1 MARTGLPKKYAK
13 LGFKKGW
20 AAFKKFKGTKGQFN
34 TLRLKSKKS
43 PRPVVTVHKRGAP
56 QMAKAIAIA
65 KSSKVAALKSRL
77 SSALK
82 RAKGAVK
89 ASDPKEA
96 AFAIGEGFVGGVA
109 TSYLFGSIPTGSI
122 PKPALVK
129 SVAQT
134 LTGAILAIQKNK
146 HLRYVGYGTA
156 IVGLVSVARELL
168 PIPTF
173 AGEVDTALFGDDF
186 NGEEELLGYDENGM
200 PVFGTSAQMSDPI
213 MGDPIMG
220 DPIMG
225 DPIMG
230 GEVTASPF

>member
-56 QMAKAIAIA
+56 QMAKAIAVA

-77 SSALK
+77 ASALK
-82 RAKGAVK
+82 RARGAVK
-89 ASDPKEA
+89 ASDPMEA
-96 AFAIGEGFVGGVA
+96 AVAIGEGFAGGLA
-109 TSYLFGSIPTGSI
+109 TSYLFGSIPTGSL
-122 PKPALVK
+122 PKPGLIK
-129 SVAQT
+129 SGAQT
-134 LTGAILAIQKNK
+134 LTGAVMAFQKNK
-146 HLRYVGYGTA
+146 HIRYVGYGTA
-156 IVGLVSVARELL
+156 IVGLISVARELF

-186 NGEEELLGYDENGM
+186 NGDEELLGYDENGM
-200 PVFGTSAQMSDPI
+200 PVFGTSAEMA
-213 MGDPIMG
+213 DPIMG